1 MSRKRKNNF
10 KGVNILFQRFSLTKK
25 NESCATNNISKVAA
39 DKANCQNADGI
50 ATTLSLYVLYL
61 RNGAHAYNGQQTRQ

>member
-10 KGVNILFQRFSLTKK
+10 NGVNALFQGFSLTK

-39 DKANCQNADGI
+39 DEAYCQDADGI
-50 ATTLSLYVLYL
+50 TTTLSLYVLYL
-61 RNGAHAYNGQQTRQ
+61 QNRAHAFIGQQICR